1 MQITSTNRV
10 VVEPGAGVVAHVG
23 LHALALL
30 PIVWDSVIYFLRGS
44 WKSARPK
51 TLRLGLFHAP
61 GRAGSCAAAANSSC
75 A

>member
-1 MQITSTNRV
+1 
-10 VVEPGAGVVAHVG
+10 
-23 LHALALL
+23 L

-61 GRAGSCAAAANSSC
+61 GRAVRRSRQLVVRVIDGWPATKVLTDSYGRVALIT
-75 A
+75 